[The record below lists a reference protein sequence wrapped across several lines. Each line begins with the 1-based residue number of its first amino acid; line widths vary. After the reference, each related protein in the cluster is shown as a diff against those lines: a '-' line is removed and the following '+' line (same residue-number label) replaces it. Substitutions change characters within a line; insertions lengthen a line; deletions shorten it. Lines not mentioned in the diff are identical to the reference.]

1 MTRFVS
7 QGIRGEFNL
16 NFFLV
21 GVHFKRR
28 STRPEARIKKVVQQ
42 LHLRYPSLIG
52 RITPVPYFTAP
63 VEGLLISPSPQQPI
77 SQEEIEHALHELG
90 YEIAVHHLSPNSDT
104 PTPPTLVD
112 PESLRLL
119 ESGKSFCRLGLLEE
133 ARIQLQQAIQRDQAC
148 VEAYHYLA
156 AVLRQQ
162 GKSKEAGSW
171 LQMGLKIRPEEA
183 SLQFLYA
190 ELLSEHGS
198 LNEAVDHLKEAIRL
212 KPEASSPYVKLGEV
226 FQRLGQADQARLAF
240 EEGLT
245 RDPNSADAAAGL
257 GSLLLGEGRLMPAID
272 YLQKALTENA
282 GLHEARLQL
291 GWCLFHIGRPHQAEV
306 EFLKVARDPDTNY
319 LVPAKFS
326 LGRLYNHLGD
336 HELAA
341 QLLLEVVALQPELA
355 EAHVVLGH
363 SLCELER
370 FQKALEHWQQALQ
383 LQPQR
388 QADLRPQ
395 LSLCHSR
402 LGQHKQALK
411 LAKAALEDSGPRAN
425 LYDLL
430 ASIYMAQDEWELALS
445 TLRKGEVLEPN
456 SGLVAFQIGW
466 CHENLGNTQFA
477 EDYYS
482 RALRLDPGQ
491 VEAYSGL
498 GWLYYERQQYDVA
511 LVLFEKAF
519 ELDPENPEMADHV
532 GWCHLLMK
540 HPGMALN
547 FFTLALEKEP
557 YSDFYRTHLAA
568 ALYHLGRYQDCKSTL
583 EILASEPLDH
593 FLRAFAD
600 YLTDQVK
607 QQLGEKS
614 KPLSDKKLKLLPQEF
629 LAMTTTTSR
638 SLSRPQKWAE
648 FRGKKGETQDSAKR
662 STR

>member
-1 MTRFVS
+1 M
-7 QGIRGEFNL
+7 

-28 STRPEARIKKVVQQ
+28 SSRPEVRIKKVVQQ
-42 LHLRYPSLIG
+42 LYLRYPSLVG

-63 VEGLLISPSPQQPI
+63 VEGLLISPSAAEPI
-77 SQEEIEHALHELG
+77 GQEEIEHALHELG
-90 YEIAVHHLSPNSDT
+90 YEIAVHHLSPNSDN
-104 PTPPTLVD
+104 PSSPTLVD

-162 GKSKEAGSW
+162 GKSKEAGRW
-171 LQMGLKIRPEEA
+171 LEMGLKSRPEEA
-183 SLQFLYA
+183 SLQFLIA
-190 ELLSEHGS
+190 EVLSEHGQLS
-198 LNEAVDHLKEAIRL
+198 EAVDHLKEAIRL

-226 FQRLGQADQARLAF
+226 FHRLGQADQARLAF
-240 EEGLT
+240 EEGLA

-272 YLQKALTENA
+272 YLQKAIQENP

-326 LGRLYNHLGD
+326 LGRLYNHLKD
-336 HELAA
+336 HELSA
-341 QLLLEVVALQPELA
+341 QLLGEVVAIQPELA

-363 SLCELER
+363 SLCELEQ
-370 FQKALEHWQQALQ
+370 FAKALEHWKQALA

-388 QADLRPQ
+388 QVELRPQ
-395 LSLCHSR
+395 LSLCYSR
-402 LGQHKQALK
+402 LGQHKQALR
-411 LAKAALEDSGPRAN
+411 LAQEALEESGPRAN

-430 ASIYMAQDEWELALS
+430 ASIYMAQDEWELALN

-482 RALRLDPGQ
+482 RALRLDPTQ

-498 GWLYYERQQYDVA
+498 GWLYYEREQYDVA
-511 LVLFEKAF
+511 LVLFEKAY
-519 ELDPENPEMADHV
+519 ELDSENPEMADHV
-532 GWCHLLMK
+532 GWVHLLMK
-540 HPGMALN
+540 KPGIALDY
-547 FFTLALEKEP
+547 FRQALEKEP

-568 ALYHLGRYQDCKSTL
+568 ALYHLERYQDCKSTL
-583 EILASEPLDH
+583 DVLAAEPLDN
-593 FLRAFAD
+593 FLRTFAD
-600 YLTDQVK
+600 YLMDQVRR
-607 QQLGEKS
+607 QLGQPSRALSEKR
-614 KPLSDKKLKLLPQEF
+614 LKLLPAEF
-629 LAMTTTTSR
+629 IAITTSSGR
-638 SLSRPQKWAE
+638 NLSSSKKWSE
-648 FRGKKGETQDSAKR
+648 FRGKKKTEDSAKR
-662 STR
+662 SSI